1 MGLIRETDVDLIG
14 GRCCEE
20 ISLLNDEPEIKA
32 LPGPEGVAPLA
43 VYCFEINNINEIW
56 NFCDEERN
64 AIALFRNSLKEI
76 MVSKYSVDNGAV
88 KPVFITDAAELR
100 GAATAFSWGS

>member
-43 VYCFEINNINEIW
+43 VYCF
-56 NFCDEERN
+56 
-64 AIALFRNSLKEI
+64 
-76 MVSKYSVDNGAV
+76 
-88 KPVFITDAAELR
+88 
-100 GAATAFSWGS
+100 